1 MSDESVKEII
11 KDIVKE
17 IEIIE
22 SYIRDNHMSNTQ
34 KMSLIGKINGMRKSI
49 DIIKYGRN

>member
-1 MSDESVKEII
+1 MNDEFI
-11 KDIVKE
+11 KDITKE

-22 SYIRDNHMSNTQ
+22 LYIRENHMSNTQ
-34 KMSLIGKINGMRKSI
+34 KISLIGKINGMRKSI